1 MRETINISLHFSAA
15 RQNNSRLTE
24 VRVSQ
29 HAASQILQ
37 YHNWQTVGDW
47 GHLGG
52 DVESSTLVLVHKKLF
67 LKRKKQNKKT
77 PLKLPT

>member
-1 MRETINISLHFSAA
+1 MTERKKKNQTVRETINISLHFSAA

-37 YHNWQTVGDW
+37 YHN
-47 GHLGG
+47 
-52 DVESSTLVLVHKKLF
+52 
-67 LKRKKQNKKT
+67 
-77 PLKLPT
+77 